1 MNRSTTP
8 EPPPP
13 LAARAGKYLVITLG
27 GEAYGIPVLTVR
39 EIIRLC
45 PITPVATMPAHVRGV
60 INLRGKIIPLVDLRA
75 RFHLPVADDHDRNC
89 IVVAQVGG
97 GSGAARLYAVVVDGV
112 EEVASFAATDIE
124 PTPDFGGAID
134 VRFIT
139 GMAKS
144 GPLVRTL
151 IDLDRIAAAD
161 IVTAAAA
168 AAAPAEPPTKRP
180 SSRVRRRAIVNAS
193 RSETVM

>member
-1 MNRSTTP
+1 MHPSPTP
-8 EPPPP
+8 EPHLQP
-13 LAARAGKYLVITLG
+13 LAAKPGKYLVITLG
-27 GEAYGIPVLTVR
+27 GESYGIPVLAVR

-45 PITPVATMPAHVRGV
+45 PITPVANMPPHVRGV

-75 RFHLPVADDHDRNC
+75 RFHLPIADEHDRNC
-89 IVVAQVGG
+89 IVVAQLGG
-97 GSGAARLYAVVVDGV
+97 GSGAPRLYGVVVDGV
-112 EEVASFAATDIE
+112 EEVASFAAADIE

-161 IVTAAAA
+161 IVTSVAAQLH
-168 AAAPAEPPTKRP
+168 P
-180 SSRVRRRAIVNAS
+180 SSS
-193 RSETVM
+193 